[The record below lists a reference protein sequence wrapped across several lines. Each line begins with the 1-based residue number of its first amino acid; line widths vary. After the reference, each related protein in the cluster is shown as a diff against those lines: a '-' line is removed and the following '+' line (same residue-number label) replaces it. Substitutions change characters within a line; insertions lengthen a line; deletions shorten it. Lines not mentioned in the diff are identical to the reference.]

1 MQYRCEATSLSGFV
15 QQLACN
21 YLPHGYWFWVSG
33 TIPENK
39 DPSTI
44 DQRIVAKY
52 GIDLS
57 RSARA
62 RRKEIGQA
70 NLHYLRFERFFLI
83 LATHGIHEFH
93 KVEAQFI
100 RNVTRN
106 QPVQFAGYS
115 ISVKQGGYLSSEA
128 PGDEP
133 VADGK
138 LRVRVQIA
146 RARYLELLA
155 YFREMAVRLSSEELG
170 KELYKIPFEPYAPVR
185 RQMLR
190 ILLTVNK
197 TRKAAG
203 LEPLLYSVL
212 RYQRRIV
219 KPFALPIDSNLVA

>member
-1 MQYRCEATSLSGFV
+1 MQYRCEATSLEGFV

-33 TIPENK
+33 TVPETK
-39 DPSTI
+39 DARVI
-44 DQRIVAKY
+44 DQKIVTKY

-62 RRKEIGQA
+62 RRKELGQA

-83 LATHGIHEFH
+83 LAIHGIHEFH
-93 KVEAQFI
+93 RTEAQFI

-106 QPVQFAGYS
+106 QPIQFAGYS
-115 ISVKQGGYLSSEA
+115 ISMKQGGYLAKESH
-128 PGDEP
+128 DTEP

-155 YFREMAVRLSSEELG
+155 YFKDVAVRLTSDELG
-170 KELYKIPFEPYAPVR
+170 RELYSVPFEPYAPVR

-203 LEPLLYSVL
+203 LEPLPFSVL

-219 KPFALPIDSNLVA
+219 KPFESSRVSKLVA

>member
-1 MQYRCEATSLSGFV
+1 MQYRCEATSLQGFV

-33 TIPENK
+33 TVPENK
-39 DPSTI
+39 DPRAI

-57 RSARA
+57 RSTRA
-62 RRKEIGQA
+62 RRKELGQA
-70 NLHYLRFERFFLI
+70 NLHYLRYERFFLI

-93 KVEAQFI
+93 KAEAQFI

-106 QPVQFAGYS
+106 QPIQFAGYS
-115 ISVKQGGYLSSEA
+115 ISVKQGGYLASES
-128 PGDEP
+128 PDVEP
-133 VADGK
+133 VADSK

-155 YFREMAVRLSSEELG
+155 YFKDVAVRLTSDELG
-170 KELYKIPFEPYAPVR
+170 KEFYNVPFEPYAPVR
-185 RQMLR
+185 RQMLL

-203 LEPLLYSVL
+203 LEPLPYTVL

-219 KPFALPIDSNLVA
+219 KPFESPISPKLVA